1 MRSGDYITLNRQ
13 TYCLD
18 ALLSAGAGSYGQ
30 VWAATDPA
38 GRAVA
43 LKFINTEAMAQADPT
58 LRGHWREHL
67 QREIDFLQSL
77 DAARARHI
85 VTLVDHGQADGQPV
99 LALERM
105 QGHLGQFLDTQT
117 PDLER
122 ILDWAGQIL
131 AGLEVIHAA
140 GFVYRDLKFSN
151 ILVGEDG
158 ALLKLA
164 DFGSLRREDGDSTRS
179 FIGTPA
185 TMAPEQVLP
194 VDQDASGY
202 AYEVDFR
209 ADYYALG
216 LLLFILLTG
225 EPSTAAQRRL
235 GQVLAREGQ
244 EGVARQRAQLG
255 GLNEAERALLQ
266 QATGRWIATPGA
278 ASAQLVRLIEDL
290 LASDPAERPA
300 DGALIRQ
307 ALRDLH
313 TELLP
318 VPAPVRA
325 EPALNLP
332 EDLPVPPPYRRRARP
347 TAAAHEPRALRRRGA
362 GLIAL
367 LGMAGAL
374 AWAVIR
380 PGPFEPPQ
388 PPGVP
393 ASHHAASIPVAPPE
407 KPGPAVVATPPAPP
421 MNPQPAAE
429 PVAPPEPAVAA
440 TPPVKTN
447 ATAEPEP
454 PVEPPVQAV
463 TQTAPDA
470 APAVVSAPP
479 VDNTMEPDAETPTPA
494 PAVVTTP
501 ARTPAR
507 NTRTTPAPAPGL
519 TAAPT
524 RTAPAVTVNP
534 RPAPEA
540 PARATSRPRAAP
552 AAPETAVVN
561 VNPRPAPEAERVPEA
576 PARAAPRPRAA
587 PAAPETAAIS
597 RVPAKPPVVTPGTS
611 ERRPAPERAQPAPP
625 TPEPRIAAPRPVSQP
640 AAPVART
647 TPPPEPLVT
656 RTPAP
661 RIASIPPARKPAP
674 APARPPVANVP
685 PTHLPPI
692 ELVGR
697 PRPTVAQPPIEL
709 VSRSQRAAASP
720 QQPPIELVS
729 RSQPAPPRVATA
741 APAPAPVRTTPP
753 KPEPPRDPLSRVQED
768 ANQAAASIQ
777 REAGRF
783 TEWVGRTGA
792 TVGNE
797 IQRGLDSANQ
807 AVNNWTRSDNGVQV
821 ERRDSWSNR
830 HRGANL
836 PPP

>member
-67 QREIDFLQSL
+67 QREIDFLQGL

-85 VTLVDHGQADGQPV
+85 VTLIDHGQADGQPV

-105 QGHLGQFLDTQT
+105 QGHLGQFLDTHT

-235 GQVLAREGQ
+235 GQLLAREGQ

-255 GLNEAERALLQ
+255 GLNEAERELLQ

-380 PGPFEPPQ
+380 PGSFEPPQ
-388 PPGVP
+388 PPDVP
-393 ASHHAASIPVAPPE
+393 ATHHAASIPVAPPE
-407 KPGPAVVATPPAPP
+407 KPGPVVVATPPAPP
-421 MNPQPAAE
+421 MNPQPTAE
-429 PVAPPEPAVAA
+429 PAAPPEPAVAA
-440 TPPVKTN
+440 TPPVKAN

-454 PVEPPVQAV
+454 PVQAV
-463 TQTAPDA
+463 TQKAPDA
-470 APAVVSAPP
+470 APAVESAAESA
-479 VDNTMEPDAETPTPA
+479 TEPDVDVATPA
-494 PAVVTTP
+494 PAVVTAP

-507 NTRTTPAPAPGL
+507 NTRATPAPAPGL

-524 RTAPAVTVNP
+524 TSRRPAPAVTVNP
-534 RPAPEA
+534 R
-540 PARATSRPRAAP
+540 S
-552 AAPETAVVN
+552 
-561 VNPRPAPEAERVPEA
+561 APEAERVPEA
-576 PARAAPRPRAA
+576 PARATPRPRAA
-587 PAAPETAAIS
+587 PATPETTATS
-597 RVPAKPPVVTPGTS
+597 RIPAKPPVITTPRTN
-611 ERRPAPERAQPAPP
+611 ERSPAS
-625 TPEPRIAAPRPVSQP
+625 EPRIAVTRQVSKP

-647 TPPPEPLVT
+647 APPPDPPAA

-661 RIASIPPARKPAP
+661 RIASIPPVRKPAP
-674 APARPPVANVP
+674 APVRPPAADAAPAN
-685 PTHLPPI
+685 LPPI
-692 ELVGR
+692 ELIGR
-697 PRPTVAQPPIEL
+697 PRPATAPQPPIEL
-709 VSRSQRAAASP
+709 VSRSQRAAPSP

-729 RSQPAPPRVATA
+729 RSQPAPTRVVTA
-741 APAPAPVRTTPP
+741 APAPAPVRAPMP
-753 KPEPPRDPLSRVQED
+753 KPEPSRDPLGRVQED

-792 TVGNE
+792 TVGSE

-807 AVNNWTRSDNGVQV
+807 AVNQWTRSDNGVQV

>member
-507 NTRTTPAPAPGL
+507 NTRTTPAPVPGL
-519 TAAPT
+519 TAAP
-524 RTAPAVTVNP
+524 A

-540 PARATSRPRAAP
+540 PARTTPRPRTAP
-552 AAPETAVVN
+552 TAPETAVVN

-576 PARAAPRPRAA
+576 PARTTPRPRAA
-587 PAAPETAAIS
+587 PETTVVT
-597 RVPAKPPVVTPGTS
+597 RVPAKPPLVVTPSTS
-611 ERRPAPERAQPAPP
+611 ERRPAPERAQPVPP
-625 TPEPRIAAPRPVSQP
+625 APEPRIAAPRPVSKP

-647 TPPPEPLVT
+647 TPTPSPEPPVA
-656 RTPAP
+656 RTPTP
-661 RIASIPPARKPAP
+661 RIASILPARKPAP

-685 PTHLPPI
+685 ATHLPPI

-697 PRPTVAQPPIEL
+697 PRPAVAQPPIEL
-709 VSRSQRAAASP
+709 VSRSQRATPSP

-753 KPEPPRDPLSRVQED
+753 KPEPPRDPLSRFHED
-768 ANQAAASIQ
+768 ANQAATSVQ

-783 TEWVGRTGA
+783 TEWVGRTGSA
-792 TVGNE
+792 VGSE

-807 AVNNWTRSDNGVQV
+807 AVTNWTRSDNGVQV

-830 HRGANL
+830 HRGTHA